1 MTAKRPVTVV
11 LSVAMALVAVSAV
24 MAWIAVGGL
33 ASSTERALERM
44 ETALVTA
51 RDLADTAASSASEV
65 ESLAQVVG
73 DGLGNTASALKA
85 TQDVSANVRKV
96 LGFIDFIGSID
107 DLKNSLKEAEA
118 ELTTLEGSLT
128 TASTTLVDAGP
139 ALHETVVALQA
150 VPDQIDAAIAD
161 AADARARVGSQVWLW
176 RLAVVA
182 GSLAVLG
189 GLWGALQNSRR
200 VDALMAAVAPAAP
213 VAPVSAD

>member
-161 AADARARVGSQVWLW
+161 AADARARVGGQVWLW

-182 GSLAVLG
+182 GSLAVVG

-200 VDALMAAVAPAAP
+200 VDALMAAVAP

>member
-161 AADARARVGSQVWLW
+161 AADARARVGGQVWLW

-213 VAPVSAD
+213 VSAD

>member
-1 MTAKRPVTVV
+1 MNSKRPVTVV
-11 LSVAMALVAVSAV
+11 LNVAMVLVAVSAV
-24 MAWIAVGGL
+24 LAWIAVGGL

-44 ETALVTA
+44 ESALVTA

-65 ESLAQVVG
+65 EALTQVVG

-96 LGFIDFIGSID
+96 LGFLDFIGSVD
-107 DLKNSLKEAEA
+107 KLNNSLKDAEA
-118 ELTTLEGSLT
+118 ELTTLEESLT
-128 TASTTLVDAGP
+128 TAATTLTDAGP

-161 AADARARVGSQVWLW
+161 AADARKRVGDQVWLW

-182 GSLAVLG
+182 GALAVLG
-189 GLWGALQNSRR
+189 GLWGAQQNSRR
-200 VDALMAAVAPAAP
+200 VDRLMAAVAPVGAG
-213 VAPVSAD
+213 

>member
-1 MTAKRPVTVV
+1 MTATRPVTVV

-161 AADARARVGSQVWLW
+161 AADARARVGGQVWLW

-200 VDALMAAVAPAAP
+200 VDALMAAVAP

>member
-161 AADARARVGSQVWLW
+161 AADARARVGGQVWLW

-182 GSLAVLG
+182 GSLAVVG

>member
-161 AADARARVGSQVWLW
+161 AADARARVGGQVWLW

-182 GSLAVLG
+182 GSLAVVG

-213 VAPVSAD
+213 VSAD

>member
-161 AADARARVGSQVWLW
+161 AADARARVGGQVWLW

>member
-161 AADARARVGSQVWLW
+161 AADARARVGGQVWLW

-200 VDALMAAVAPAAP
+200 VDALMAAVAP